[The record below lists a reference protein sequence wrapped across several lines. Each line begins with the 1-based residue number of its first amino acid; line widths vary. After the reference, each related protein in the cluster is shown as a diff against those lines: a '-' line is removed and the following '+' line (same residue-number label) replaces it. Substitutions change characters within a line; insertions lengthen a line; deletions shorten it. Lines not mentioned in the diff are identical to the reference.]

1 MKQENERLYK
11 NLVTIL
17 KMFKNR
23 PYHLAKYLIE
33 NKALDEE
40 FLKKIL
46 ENDKLSE
53 LGDDE
58 SKSIVKAIYF
68 VDISHMKDFFN
79 AFSSDIVFREKTD
92 TDIVKDLNQR
102 LDECLKE
109 ERYEDA
115 IRIRDY
121 MSKNG
126 IERFNNNS

>member
-1 MKQENERLYK
+1 
-11 NLVTIL
+11 
-17 KMFKNR
+17 MFKNR

-115 IRIRDY
+115 IMIRDY